1 MISEKYMNLINELKE
16 IRLLDSNEKE
26 DDKIR
31 EDIERKINRY
41 EIIAN
46 ELSNCD
52 DSSIIPYMCSIVE
65 DDATELSAVEY
76 LLKMI
81 LKIVKKDIDSGIR
94 EIIKGSVYMIPQ
106 GKDEAIN
113 LHIAIMQNQDLKKC
127 YKRNII
133 NSTNNEKSVAKIIM
147 EEINESFGDD
157 VDIKD
162 ILSTI

>member
-1 MISEKYMNLINELKE
+1 MISEKYMNLIDELKK
-16 IRLLDSNEKE
+16 IKLLDSNEKE

-46 ELSNCD
+46 ELSKCD

-65 DDATELSAVEY
+65 DEATELSAVEY

-94 EIIKGSVYMIPQ
+94 EIIRGSVYMIPQ

-113 LHIAIMQNQDLKKC
+113 LHIAIIKNQDLRKYYKK
-127 YKRNII
+127 NIK
-133 NSTNNEKSVAKIIM
+133 NSNNKEKSVARSIM
-147 EEINESFGDD
+147 EEIDESFGDD
-157 VDIKD
+157 LDIKD
-162 ILSTI
+162 ILAII